1 MLIVN
6 QSIVANNWCVLASFV
21 GGSKCNWLMCTAL
34 EKADDATSA
43 LLREAYVA
51 ADATTPEGAAAVAKV
66 REIYGE
72 LEIERAY
79 LVSVHPALNF

>member
-1 MLIVN
+1 
-6 QSIVANNWCVLASFV
+6 
-21 GGSKCNWLMCTAL
+21 MCTAL
-34 EKADDATSA
+34 EKADDATAA

-51 ADATTPEGAAAVAKV
+51 ADATTPEGAAAVTKV

-79 LVSVHPALNF
+79 LVRIQPAFNFLLVWPTD